1 MSETRTTKKRSTVKP
16 SEQTGDKP
24 VEVGVDGAVE
34 SSTQR
39 STAKPKEQKTTTVK
53 TAATEKPAAKAESDK
68 TDGKKAATSKT
79 SASKASG
86 GAKKPTVK
94 SSTGSATGKPTAKK
108 QTTNAASAKSTS
120 GAKRSTATTATVKQ
134 PDSAVEQKP
143 DTAQTADVEVESGL
157 PVENVVEQSGSIS
170 AEQAESVLPE
180 QATEVATV
188 DAEKV
193 QGDNA
198 VAKTAATES
207 AEPKSDNASGVADKA
222 QADSVAV
229 GRKRKMSV
237 VSIVFTCI
245 GVAIVLFLFFVAVTL
260 AVDKFVKKSPVPSF
274 FGTSTL
280 IVTTGSMSGTIE
292 DGDMIVVK
300 KSDEYKIGDIIT
312 FLPAGDSIPTT
323 HRIIRINDGKF
334 YTKGDANNAEDTR
347 AVEQGDI
354 VGKVAFTVPH
364 VGLFFRWLKDDL
376 GWVYLVAIVVVI
388 IAGIVL
394 LKQFPMNKKIN
405 KD

>member
-1 MSETRTTKKRSTVKP
+1 MSETRTTKKRPTVKP

-34 SSTQR
+34 SSTQI
-39 STAKPKEQKTTTVK
+39 SVAKTATAKPKEQKTTTVK
-53 TAATEKPAAKAESDK
+53 TAATEKPAAKVASHK
-68 TDGKKAATSKT
+68 TDGKKAAASKT
-79 SASKASG
+79 SASKASD
-86 GAKKPTVK
+86 GAKKSTAK
-94 SSTGSATGKPTAKK
+94 SSTGSVTEKPTAKK
-108 QTTNAASAKSTS
+108 QTTKAASTKSTS

-134 PDSAVEQKP
+134 PDSDVEQKP
-143 DTAQTADVEVESGL
+143 DTAQTADVEVESGV
-157 PVENVVEQSGSIS
+157 PVENVVEQAGNIS
-170 AEQAESVLPE
+170 AERSESVLPE

-188 DAEKV
+188 DAEKE
-193 QGDNA
+193 QGDNV
-198 VAKTAATES
+198 VAKAAATES
-207 AEPKSDNASGVADKA
+207 AEPKSDNAKG
-222 QADSVAV
+222 VAV

-323 HRIIRINDGKF
+323 HRIIRVNDGKF

-376 GWVYLVAIVVVI
+376 GWIYLVAIVVVI

-394 LKQFPMNKKIN
+394 LKQFPINKKIN

>member
-1 MSETRTTKKRSTVKP
+1 MSETRTTKKRPTVKP
-16 SEQTGDKP
+16 SEQTDTP
-24 VEVGVDGAVE
+24 VEVGVDGTVE
-34 SSTQR
+34 NG
-39 STAKPKEQKTTTVK
+39 KTK
-53 TAATEKPAAKAESDK
+53 KPAAKPA
-68 TDGKKAATSKT
+68 
-79 SASKASG
+79 
-86 GAKKPTVK
+86 
-94 SSTGSATGKPTAKK
+94 TAKTTAVK
-108 QTTNAASAKSTS
+108 PATTKTAQPKKTTTKPSTAKSTTTNAAAKTTAAKTASAESAR
-120 GAKRSTATTATVKQ
+120 GAKRSTAKSEATVKQ
-134 PDSAVEQKP
+134 PNSGFGLLLDI
-143 DTAQTADVEVESGL
+143 AQTADVE
-157 PVENVVEQSGSIS
+157 
-170 AEQAESVLPE
+170 AESVAPVESAVE
-180 QATEVATV
+180 QADKISVEQAAEVAPV
-188 DAEKV
+188 DTENGQNGYGVAESV
-193 QGDNA
+193 
-198 VAKTAATES
+198 VTAS
-207 AEPKSDNASGVADKA
+207 VKSKSDNANGGSAAVA
-222 QADSVAV
+222 QADCGAAV
-229 GRKRKMSV
+229 KRKRKMSV
-237 VSIVFTCI
+237 VGIVFTCI

-323 HRIIRINDGKF
+323 HRIIRVNDGMF

-347 AVEQGDI
+347 AIEKSDI

-376 GWVYLVAIVVVI
+376 GWVYIVAIVVVV

-394 LKQFPMNKKIN
+394 LKQFPVNKKIN

>member
-1 MSETRTTKKRSTVKP
+1 M
-16 SEQTGDKP
+16 
-24 VEVGVDGAVE
+24 
-34 SSTQR
+34 
-39 STAKPKEQKTTTVK
+39 
-53 TAATEKPAAKAESDK
+53 
-68 TDGKKAATSKT
+68 
-79 SASKASG
+79 
-86 GAKKPTVK
+86 
-94 SSTGSATGKPTAKK
+94 
-108 QTTNAASAKSTS
+108 
-120 GAKRSTATTATVKQ
+120 
-134 PDSAVEQKP
+134 
-143 DTAQTADVEVESGL
+143 
-157 PVENVVEQSGSIS
+157 
-170 AEQAESVLPE
+170 PE

-188 DAEKV
+188 DAEKE
-193 QGDNA
+193 QGDNV
-198 VAKTAATES
+198 VAKAAATES
-207 AEPKSDNASGVADKA
+207 AEPKSDNAKG
-222 QADSVAV
+222 VAV

-323 HRIIRINDGKF
+323 HRIIRVNDGKF

-376 GWVYLVAIVVVI
+376 GWIYLVAIVVVI

-394 LKQFPMNKKIN
+394 LKQFPINKKIN